1 VRRIDTIGIVI
12 SATITLFSL
21 GLLLIS
27 LKSYSRYK
35 NKKLVFICVVF
46 LVLLLKG
53 VLFSISMLFQ
63 EFSWVKTYVF
73 SVYSGLFDVFILLL
87 LFMGTLM
94 REKL

>member
-1 VRRIDTIGIVI
+1 VRKIDTIGIVI

-27 LKSYSRYK
+27 LKSYSRFK
-35 NKKLVFICVVF
+35 NKKLLFICIVF

-53 VLFSISMLFQ
+53 VLFSLCMLFQ
-63 EFSWVKTYVF
+63 EFAWLKTYVF
-73 SVYSGLFDVFILLL
+73 SVYSGLFDVIILLL
-87 LFMGTLM
+87 LFIGTLI